1 MEKETLYDTFPK
13 SSLAVLPLIRFEGPI
28 CVVHSVDKMNHAL
41 DLLSGEKMVGIDTET
56 RPSFRKG
63 VSWRVGLLQVA
74 TRRQAFLFRLNS
86 IGLPKPLIDFL
97 QSPDCTKVGLSL
109 DDDIRALKRRYAKLN
124 PQAMVDLQQMV
135 GDFGVKDQSL
145 RRLTANFL
153 HHNLSKRQQ
162 LSNWNAPKLTM
173 PQQVYAATD
182 AWICLKIYDKM
193 QQLAQSQNFILQ
205 QTEPAADDSSTEQNT
220 QSDS

>member
-1 MEKETLYDTFPK
+1 M
-13 SSLAVLPLIRFEGPI
+13 LPLIRFEGPI
-28 CVVHSVDKMNHAL
+28 CVVDSVDKMNHAL

-63 VSWRVGLLQVA
+63 VSWRVGLLQIA

-97 QSPDCTKVGLSL
+97 QSNNCIKVGLSL
-109 DDDIRALKRRYAKLN
+109 DDDIRALKRRYAKLK
-124 PQAMVDLQQMV
+124 PAAMVDLQQMV

-182 AWICLKIYDKM
+182 AWVCLKIYDKM
-193 QQLAQSQNFILQ
+193 QQLVQSKNFILQ
-205 QTEPAADDSSTEQNT
+205 QTEPVADDSSTEQNT